1 MNNPFQSYNR
11 GYTARERRIRRDL
24 GMLLAITGI
33 ISVWLAFRTTSQDR
47 TIDELEVINTTLHE
61 QTLILKNQVDSLKIE
76 CNDKDSLLSK
86 KGIITL
92 RNERDYLRDELFNA
106 STVIGRYELS
116 LDYLKESNPKAAKE
130 FEKFYNHET
139 E

>member
-47 TIDELEVINTTLHE
+47 TIDRLEVTNTALRN
-61 QTLILKNQVDSLKIE
+61 KADSLK
-76 CNDKDSLLSK
+76 S
-86 KGIITL
+86 
-92 RNERDYLRDELFNA
+92 ELFIT
-106 STVIGRYELS
+106 STVIARYELS
-116 LDYLKESNPKAAKE
+116 LDYLKESNSKAAKE

>member
-47 TIDELEVINTTLHE
+47 TIDELEVTNTVLSN
-61 QTLILKNQVDSLKIE
+61 KVDSLKSEIF
-76 CNDKDSLLSK
+76 
-86 KGIITL
+86 IT
-92 RNERDYLRDELFNA
+92 A
-106 STVIGRYELS
+106 TIIGRYELS